1 MNENFSKTK
10 FIMIASLIL
19 SIIMLIGI
27 GQESTGKSN
36 EQEVNHSS
44 LVIIEVMEKN
54 KNPKS
59 FSDFT
64 IKVNST
70 SEPHQKF
77 SIVIKDEKL
86 WNLINLNQ
94 TYMVN
99 VSWNTYEWVSDINGR
114 SVNLLQIENFELE

>member
-36 EQEVNHSS
+36 EKEVNHSS

-59 FSDFT
+59 FSDFA
-64 IKVNST
+64 IKVKNT
-70 SEPHQKF
+70 SEPHQEF

-114 SVNLLQIENFELE
+114 SVDLLQIENFELE